1 MLIDSL
7 HISFDSFNFESI
19 LPMLVLVCGGIF
31 TLLINAF
38 TSRFSRN
45 LNVFLCMLFLV
56 LDFLVVLGLEDQENA
71 FFWVFEL
78 GYSLAHLSKHCLDF
92 SLLAHFLSPF
102 KRALQRISNR

>member
-1 MLIDSL
+1 MLIDNL

-45 LNVFLCMLFLV
+45 LEVIEIRSLPFLGS
-56 LDFLVVLGLEDQENA
+56 LDTKIKEVSYV
-71 FFWVFEL
+71 
-78 GYSLAHLSKHCLDF
+78 
-92 SLLAHFLSPF
+92 
-102 KRALQRISNR
+102 NR